1 MGVAFAFAAP
11 ALYNYGH
18 NVVLNAYLL
27 GVERMFLGLN
37 PYLSGGPNADIFKY
51 SPLFAIL
58 FYPLSFIPSPWLSLV
73 WALIN
78 CGVYWWGINRFF
90 RISELNKRS
99 LLGAFIVLS
108 LELNGTLRY
117 QQVNALLV
125 GLSLGGLS
133 YFRDTG
139 FVRSTRAGLAWMSLA
154 SNFKVLGLSLM
165 GPLTVFAPL
174 RWILMSGAWLVL
186 PVLVFGFR
194 ENWFF
199 HTEWLGRLVADT
211 ESSGLLDISTVLQR
225 SGLSGSLAKIVSLGI
240 LAISAPLLLLLAHR
254 LRQSQGKISALMY
267 TYAAL
272 ALSTVLL
279 INPRTESPT
288 FVMVAPA
295 FWGMWLVM
303 KSEVFRLGLSRSVIW
318 LSQGMWWISFW
329 MTSIVFNS
337 IWPRAIYQAELYL
350 KTYGLALL
358 WLLVLATTLRLL
370 RPEKKLLLP

>member
-1 MGVAFAFAAP
+1 VGVAFAFAAP